1 MLITEG
7 RALKWGGGLILYP
20 GGFVSR
26 CFLCLQLDRLITE
39 GMAY

>member
-7 RALKWGGGLILYP
+7 RALKWGGANLIP